1 MSADGQKRFQ
11 WNEGNLSVQDTIS
24 VKVYLVCVKTDDDD
38 SKGKKGRESDANSGI
53 LLDPA
58 LLVNPFDDQAGNDA
72 GNTRSNHHRHAMRK
86 TLWNRRWGS
95 FGGDWQLPCTG
106 DEEGNGHPG

>member
-1 MSADGQKRFQ
+1 MVR
-11 WNEGNLSVQDTIS
+11 VT
-24 VKVYLVCVKTDDDD
+24 LVPWTSKTNSGALDIEATSHEVADDDD

-86 TLWNRRWGS
+86 PLWNRRWGS

-106 DEEGNGHPG
+106 DEEGNGHTG